1 MSHAA
6 HQWRIGLVLRYAFL
20 CGMVLVALGP
30 LIWSVLTSLKQASQ
44 VMAYP
49 PVWWPSPITFENYTS
64 VLFHSNM
71 LRYFANTLIVASIAI
86 ALVLVAAS
94 LAAYAATRFR
104 FLGREMV
111 MFLILA
117 TSMVPLVSL
126 LTPFYIVW
134 VKVGL
139 YDTYIGMALAY
150 AAWQLPTAVLM
161 IRGFID
167 AIPYEI
173 EEAALVDG
181 CSRWQCFRLIVLP
194 IIQPGLVAC
203 GILMLVFI
211 WNDFLIG
218 TALGVSEE
226 HRLVQVG
233 LYRFIGDLGV
243 EWGKFTAYV
252 VMSVVPVI
260 AMFLALRKRLVSGLV
275 AGAVKG

>member
-1 MSHAA
+1 
-6 HQWRIGLVLRYAFL
+6 
-20 CGMVLVALGP
+20 MVLVALGP
-30 LIWSVLTSLKQASQ
+30 LLWSVLTSLKPASQ

-49 PVWWPSPITFENYTS
+49 PVWWPSPITLENYVS
-64 VLFHSNM
+64 VIFHSNM
-71 LRYFANTLIVASIAI
+71 LRYFSNTLIVAGLAIAI
-86 ALVLVAAS
+86 VLFAAS

-104 FLGREMV
+104 FLGRELI
-111 MFLILA
+111 MFVILA

-126 LTPFYIVW
+126 LTPFYIIW

-139 YDTYIGMALAY
+139 YDTYLGMALAY

-161 IRGFID
+161 IRGFIE

-173 EEAALVDG
+173 EEAAMVDG
-181 CSRWQCFRLIVLP
+181 CSRWQCFFYIVLP
-194 IIQPGLVAC
+194 IIQPGLVAS

-218 TALGVSEE
+218 TALGLSEE

-260 AMFLALRKRLVSGLV
+260 VMFLALRKRLVSGLV

>member
-1 MSHAA
+1 MHHATR
-6 HQWRIGLVLRYAFL
+6 QFRIGLAFRYAFL
-20 CGMVLVALGP
+20 CLMVLVALGP
-30 LIWSVLTSLKQASQ
+30 LLWSVLTSLKQTSQ

-49 PVWWPSPITFENYTS
+49 PVWWPSPITLENYVS
-64 VLFHSNM
+64 VIFQSNM
-71 LRYFANTLIVASIAI
+71 LRYFANTLIVAGLAIAI
-86 ALVLVAAS
+86 VLVAAS

-104 FLGREMV
+104 FLGRELI
-111 MFLILA
+111 MFVILA

-126 LTPFYIVW
+126 LTPFYIIW

-139 YDTYIGMALAY
+139 YDTYLGMALAY

-161 IRGFID
+161 IRGFIE

-173 EEAALVDG
+173 EEAAMVDG
-181 CSRWQCFRLIVLP
+181 CSRWQCFFYIVLP
-194 IIQPGLVAC
+194 IIQPGLVAS

-218 TALGVSEE
+218 TALGLSEE

-260 AMFLALRKRLVSGLV
+260 VMFLALRKRLVSGLV